1 MKTTVELSK
10 VCCLCF
16 GAKHALENAIKA
28 KDEHNNVVLFKQ
40 ILHNKETI
48 KYLEDLG
55 IVTKQ
60 NLFDLTSDDYVIIR
74 AHGEPKSTYTYLNA
88 HNIKYLDCTC
98 PNVLSINKLVESK
111 QKDGYKIII
120 IGKYGYKTGKIHPE
134 VYATSGWCVSP
145 ILIEDENEIRNIDL
159 SFNKY
164 FLVVQTTFSKP
175 KALKIIEKIKDI
187 MQKNNKLFDYK
198 ETMCNAQAIIHQ
210 YSIELAKKV
219 DKMIIVG
226 GKNSSNT
233 IELYNSVS
241 NFAPTYFAENLDDIK
256 HLISTKKLLNGD
268 YIGLSGGASTQIEQ
282 LETIKS
288 YILSKL

>member
-16 GAKHALENAIKA
+16 GAKHALENAIKT

-145 ILIEDENEIRNIDL
+145 I
-159 SFNKY
+159 F
-164 FLVVQTTFSKP
+164 Q
-175 KALKIIEKIKDI
+175 
-187 MQKNNKLFDYK
+187 
-198 ETMCNAQAIIHQ
+198 
-210 YSIELAKKV
+210 
-219 DKMIIVG
+219 
-226 GKNSSNT
+226 
-233 IELYNSVS
+233 
-241 NFAPTYFAENLDDIK
+241 
-256 HLISTKKLLNGD
+256 
-268 YIGLSGGASTQIEQ
+268 
-282 LETIKS
+282 
-288 YILSKL
+288 